1 MRYQFIHEHR
11 DQFPVRVQC
20 RVLQVS
26 ASGYYAW
33 RQRPRSLRAA
43 ANQRLSVQIRA
54 AYQENRC
61 AYGSP
66 RLHLEL
72 QAQGIHCSQKRVA
85 RLMQAQGL
93 RARVPRAFKV
103 TTDSRHSWPV
113 AANLLGQQFTA
124 GEPNQVWCSDITYIA
139 TSEGWL
145 YLAVVLD
152 LYSRRVVGWALRPRL
167 ERELVCAA
175 FSMARGR
182 RGRVCGLLHHSDR
195 GSQYASQEYQALLAM
210 SGARC
215 SMSRKGNCW
224 DNAVVES
231 FFATLKQECVH
242 RQRFVTRAQATAAI
256 FDYIEVFYNRQR
268 RHSALGYLSPAVY
281 EAKYQQPSHKVA

>member
-1 MRYQFIHEHR
+1 MRYQFIQAHR
-11 DQFPVRVQC
+11 GQFPVRVQC

-26 ASGYYAW
+26 ASGFYAW
-33 RQRPRSLRAA
+33 RQRPRSPRAQ

-66 RLHLEL
+66 RICLEL
-72 QAQGIHCSQKRVA
+72 QAQGTRCSEKRVA
-85 RLMQAQGL
+85 RLMQAEGL

-113 AANLLGQQFTA
+113 AANLLGQQFAA
-124 GEPNQVWCSDITYIA
+124 GEPNQVWCSDITYIPTA
-139 TSEGWL
+139 QGWL

-175 FSMARGR
+175 FAMAKDR
-182 RGRVCGLLHHSDR
+182 RGEVSGLLHHSDR
-195 GSQYASQEYQALLAM
+195 GSQYASGEYQSLLDK

-231 FFATLKQECVH
+231 FFATLKQECVYQ
-242 RQRFVTRAQATAAI
+242 QRFGTRVQAQTAI

-268 RHSALGYLSPAVY
+268 RHSALGYLSPAAY
-281 EAKYQQPSHKVA
+281 EAKQQHSQKVA